1 MREDIEN
8 MKKEVQA
15 VKEQSDLIRI
25 LCIEDRKNKRLCWL
39 IALLIVLLILSL
51 GYIIYLYNDIGT
63 EEITTTETYD
73 MEADNGV
80 NNVIGGDNNGTNE
93 IHQNNNN

>member
-39 IALLIVLLILSL
+39 IALLIILLTLSF
-51 GYIIYLYNDIGT
+51 GYIIYLHNDIC
-63 EEITTTETYD
+63 
-73 MEADNGV
+73 
-80 NNVIGGDNNGTNE
+80 
-93 IHQNNNN
+93 

>member
-8 MKKEVQA
+8 MKKQVQA
-15 VKEQSDLIRI
+15 VREQSDLIRI
-25 LCIEDRKNKRLCWL
+25 LAIEDRKNKRLCWL
-39 IALLIVLLILSL
+39 IALLIILLTLSL

-63 EEITTTETYD
+63 EVVTEEVETYD
-73 MEADNGV
+73 MDADNGI

-93 IHQNNNN
+93 IHQN